1 MEKISVYA
9 VTKVKLSVRNVEN
22 LDCRLM
28 LIQERYTL
36 RQTMKASITANCV
49 GEVKLEFSEFTWRVS
64 ATS

>member
-36 RQTMKASITANCV
+36 RQTMKASITANCF
-49 GEVKLEFSEFTWRVS
+49 GEVKC
-64 ATS
+64 

>member
-1 MEKISVYA
+1 MENLRQKISVYA
-9 VTKVKLSVRNVEN
+9 VRKVKLVSVRNVEN

-49 GEVKLEFSEFTWRVS
+49 GEVLNIN
-64 ATS
+64 

>member
-1 MEKISVYA
+1 MENLRQKISVYA
-9 VTKVKLSVRNVEN
+9 VRKVKLVSVRNVEN

-49 GEVKLEFSEFTWRVS
+49 GEVNY
-64 ATS
+64 

>member
-1 MEKISVYA
+1 MENLRQKISVYA
-9 VTKVKLSVRNVEN
+9 VRKVKLVSVRNVEN

-49 GEVKLEFSEFTWRVS
+49 GEVKY
-64 ATS
+64 

>member
-1 MEKISVYA
+1 MENLRQKISVYA
-9 VTKVKLSVRNVEN
+9 VRKVKLSVRIRNVEN

-49 GEVKLEFSEFTWRVS
+49 GEVLNIN
-64 ATS
+64 